1 MRRFSGVQPTRE
13 GVSIEM
19 NITLWIV
26 GVFLAI
32 AYLAAGAMKMVRPH
46 ESLVANHS
54 MAWAVD
60 VAPPAVKAIGFVE
73 VIGALGLI
81 LPQATGIAEM
91 LTPLAACGLI
101 VFQLAASL
109 THARRKEY
117 SYLPINVVFAAAAVF
132 VAAGRF

>member
-1 MRRFSGVQPTRE
+1 
-13 GVSIEM
+13 M
-19 NITLWIV
+19 NIALWIV

-32 AYLAAGAMKMVRPH
+32 AYLAAGAMKMVRPY
-46 ESLVANHS
+46 ESLVAKHS
-54 MAWAVD
+54 MAWAAD
-60 VAPPAVKAIGFVE
+60 VAPPVLKAIGFVE
-73 VIGALGLI
+73 VIGALGLL
-81 LPQATGIAEM
+81 LPQATGIAQL

-101 VFQLAASL
+101 VFQVAASL

>member
-1 MRRFSGVQPTRE
+1 
-13 GVSIEM
+13 M

-26 GVFLAI
+26 AAFLAT
-32 AYLAAGAMKMVRPH
+32 AYLGAGAMKMVRPH

-54 MAWAVD
+54 MAWAAD
-60 VAPPAVKAIGFVE
+60 VAPRAVKAIGFVE
-73 VIGALGLI
+73 VIGALGVI
-81 LPQATGIAEM
+81 LPQATGIAEL

-117 SYLPINVVFAAAAVF
+117 SYLPINVVFTAAAVF

>member
-1 MRRFSGVQPTRE
+1 
-13 GVSIEM
+13 M

-54 MAWAVD
+54 MAWAAD

-101 VFQLAASL
+101 VFQLAAAL

>member
-1 MRRFSGVQPTRE
+1 
-13 GVSIEM
+13 M

-26 GVFLAI
+26 GVFLAV
-32 AYLAAGAMKMVRPH
+32 AYLAAGTMKMVRPY
-46 ESLVANHS
+46 ESIVANRN
-54 MAWAVD
+54 MAWAAD
-60 VAPPAVKAIGFVE
+60 VAPAAVKAIGFVE
-73 VIGALGLI
+73 VVGALGLI

-117 SYLPINVVFAAAAVF
+117 SNLPINVVFAAAAVF
-132 VAAGRF
+132 VAVGRF